1 MRTLSECPPETLRR
15 LTAVLCDM
23 VRQHWRSPQQRKQ
36 DQAKLKS
43 LAMRI
48 LKAVPGADI
57 ASDQAYRD
65 TDLAIDFRED
75 VAPLEMEQVERVVRM
90 FEAAGATAKISPIHV
105 NGWFGDFDK
114 LAMTRLMLQEVF
126 SIDIDS
132 SADTIAFVGDSPND
146 APIFSFFPNAVG
158 VANVQHY
165 ADTLAC
171 LPRWITQ
178 NCGGFGFAEF
188 ADDVVAAKA

>member
-1 MRTLSECPPETLRR
+1 MRTLSECPPETLRC

-65 TDLAIDFRED
+65 TDLAIDFREN

-90 FEAAGATAKISPIHV
+90 FKARLPALPPRLVLYTSTAGLAISTS
-105 NGWFGDFDK
+105 
-114 LAMTRLMLQEVF
+114 LR
-126 SIDIDS
+126 
-132 SADTIAFVGDSPND
+132 
-146 APIFSFFPNAVG
+146 
-158 VANVQHY
+158 
-165 ADTLAC
+165 
-171 LPRWITQ
+171 
-178 NCGGFGFAEF
+178 
-188 ADDVVAAKA
+188 